1 MPQPI
6 VIGICQMQ
14 VEDDKTAN
22 LLKAEQMIQQAVDQG
37 ANLVVLPEV
46 FHAPYQTDT
55 FRSYAEPFPGPS
67 TEMLSRA
74 AARHNICLVGGSII
88 ELGSDGNIH
97 NTSYIFDDKGDL
109 IGKHRK
115 VHLFD
120 VDVKGVISFQE
131 SAVITPGNDI
141 TIVDYHG
148 FRMSVMVCYDI
159 RFPEWSRAAALEGA
173 NLLVVP
179 GAFNLSSGPSF
190 WELMMRT
197 RAVDNQVYVA
207 AASPARNLSASYHAW
222 GHSMVVDPWGQIM
235 AEAGTGEEV
244 ITAAYD
250 PDYLHKV
257 RLEMPLN
264 RHRRR
269 DLYQLQYNKAA
280 QTTK

>member
-1 MPQPI
+1 M
-6 VIGICQMQ
+6 
-14 VEDDKTAN
+14 
-22 LLKAEQMIQQAVDQG
+22 
-37 ANLVVLPEV
+37 
-46 FHAPYQTDT
+46 
-55 FRSYAEPFPGPS
+55 
-67 TEMLSRA
+67 
-74 AARHNICLVGGSII
+74 
-88 ELGSDGNIH
+88 
-97 NTSYIFDDKGDL
+97 
-109 IGKHRK
+109 
-115 VHLFD
+115 
-120 VDVKGVISFQE
+120 
-131 SAVITPGNDI
+131 ITPGNDI